1 MDRPNW
7 CSYWLKILDE
17 IATRGTC
24 DRGRSGAILV
34 DQEQQV
40 IATGYVGAP
49 RGLPHCDEVGH
60 LIRNTTYEDGST
72 HAHCVRTAH
81 AERNA
86 IVQAARRGVAVKGAT
101 LYCTMEPC
109 LNCAVDII
117 NVGIVL
123 VVAKYRYHGAGLTR
137 EWFKQAGVRLEVM
150 HDEMPK
156 YASEQASP
164 KP

>member
-1 MDRPNW
+1 MSRPDW

-17 IATRGTC
+17 VATRGTC

-34 DQEQQV
+34 DSEQQV

-49 RGLPHCDEVGH
+49 RGLSHCDESGH

-86 IVQAARRGVAVKGAT
+86 IVQAARRGVSVKGST

-109 LNCAVDII
+109 LSCAVDII
-117 NVGIVL
+117 NAGIVK
-123 VVAKYRYHGAGLTR
+123 VIAKYQYHGAALTR
-137 EWFKQAGVRLEVM
+137 EWFHKAGVELMVINQELP
-150 HDEMPK
+150 D
-156 YASEQASP
+156 YAREQASP
-164 KP
+164 QS